1 MKQFQGFQTWQQYIQ
16 VIVQK
21 YANQGFLFPNLK
33 INILHQT
40 LLLNKFE
47 GVNFKYDNGFFEI
60 KPENIQIKHFL
71 VINISNFYFCMKLE
85 STDFENGNNFFQIPA
100 KIPKFEISLKTQK
113 IFPFKCNFEGT

>member
-21 YANQGFLFPNLK
+21 YANQGFFFPNLK

-47 GVNFKYDNGFFEI
+47 GVNFKYDNDFFEI

-100 KIPKFEISLKTQK
+100 KNTQIRNFFENSKD
-113 IFPFKCNFEGT
+113 FSF